1 MARVTFFS
9 SEMFQCTVELAS
21 LQRPKMH
28 KLNKTNILW
37 LESHLIFLQIFSEIF
52 QCTVDHVSAFDKANG
67 RPFVAVSLL
76 HCTGQKGGGAA
87 EAAAFSYDAILA
99 ILCSSK

>member
-1 MARVTFFS
+1 MAGVTF
-9 SEMFQCTVELAS
+9 
-21 LQRPKMH
+21 
-28 KLNKTNILW
+28 N
-37 LESHLIFLQIFSEIF
+37 FLQNFSEIF

-76 HCTGQKGGGAA
+76 HCTSQKGGGAA
-87 EAAAFSYDAILA
+87 AAAFSYDAILA

>member
-1 MARVTFFS
+1 M
-9 SEMFQCTVELAS
+9 
-21 LQRPKMH
+21 
-28 KLNKTNILW
+28 
-37 LESHLIFLQIFSEIF
+37 F

-76 HCTGQKGGGAA
+76 HCTGQKGGGGGAA
-87 EAAAFSYDAILA
+87 MRRSSAAAAAFSYDAILA